1 MSVALSAEEDRL
13 WSIVRTNS
21 LDFNAWTALI
31 DETERVWQVLKMD
44 FQMLR
49 FWFVDFVKLNAA
61 ICLYFFYL
69 VRDQYT
75 RYGKLLW
82 SSIYYNLFYIR
93 LCLINLWSILNR
105 GLLIKDIRWFYIP
118 CFFPKECS
126 LMVLGLYRIL
136 LGWSWIT
143 LWKEGGCFGNCYC
156 FILVRNIS
164 ACLLQKLDSYGS
176 IYLANVALQ
185 ASLYF
190 AFLEGLR
197 FQIHKLRNLKRFKW
211 NHTSEPR
218 NIVCESPNLVTK
230 YYC

>member
-44 FQMLR
+44 FQMLK

-75 RYGKLLW
+75 RCGKLLW

-126 LMVLGLYRIL
+126 LMVLGPLPYPSWMIMDNSVERGRLFWEL
-136 LGWSWIT
+136 L
-143 LWKEGGCFGNCYC
+143 LFY
-156 FILVRNIS
+156 IS
-164 ACLLQKLDSYGS
+164 
-176 IYLANVALQ
+176 
-185 ASLYF
+185 
-190 AFLEGLR
+190 
-197 FQIHKLRNLKRFKW
+197 
-211 NHTSEPR
+211 
-218 NIVCESPNLVTK
+218 TK
-230 YYC
+230 Y